1 MKLKKI
7 MLKNFRNFKDNI
19 FEFEKINIIIGLNG
33 RGKSN
38 LLEAI
43 YFLGNA
49 YSPRLVKTDDLIK
62 WGEDFFYIKGD
73 VEKKE
78 GTLEVEISYKDKKI
92 IKINGK
98 KINKKIELINKI
110 PMVIFFPSLSNF
122 LFSSPSKRRYF
133 LDREI
138 SKTSI
143 YYYFNLMKYL
153 ALIKRRN
160 IILKGKDKSL
170 YSYLDTIDEEL
181 VKVGFYIIKERLDFI
196 EKINKSLTIFSKLF
210 DFGEVYIKYHTL
222 IRNKDEFIKYLI
234 RERLKDIEKGYTRIG
249 PHRDDFVFLVKGH
262 DAKSFASQ
270 GERKLITLFIVFSLW
285 KMMKKEDLAPILLV
299 DELCAELDSEKIEIV
314 SGIIERSE
322 GQIFI
327 TSLNDIP
334 YIKEKRFIKL

>member
-1 MKLKKI
+1 MKLKKLI
-7 MLKNFRNFKDNI
+7 LKNFRNFKDSL
-19 FEFEKINIIIGLNG
+19 FEFERVNIIIGPNG

-38 LLEAI
+38 LLEAV

-49 YSPRLVKTDDLIK
+49 YSPRLVRTDDLIK

-73 VEKKE
+73 IEKKE
-78 GTLEVEISYKDKKI
+78 GTLEIEISYKDKKV

-138 SKTSI
+138 SKTSL

-160 IILKGKDKSL
+160 IILKKKDKSL

-181 VKVGFYIIKERLDFI
+181 VKVGLYIIKERLDFI
-196 EKINKSLTIFSKLF
+196 KKINKCITIFSKLF
-210 DFGEVYIKYHTL
+210 DFGEVYIKYYTRIEDKDKF
-222 IRNKDEFIKYLI
+222 IRYLTK
-234 RERLKDIEKGYTRIG
+234 ERSKDIEKGYTRIG
-249 PHRDDFVFLVKGH
+249 PHRDDFVFLIKGH

-270 GERKLITLFIVFSLW
+270 GERKLITLFVVFSLW
-285 KMMKKEDLAPILLV
+285 RMMKKEDLTPILLV
-299 DELCAELDSEKIEIV
+299 DELCAELDNKKIEIV

-327 TSLNDIP
+327 TSLEDVL
-334 YIKEKRFIKL
+334 YIREKRLIKL